1 MSKRGAGTV
10 EYVEKVPR
18 GLEDGPGAS
27 DGDGVWESI
36 RVAFT
41 RWKVSA
47 PVTPGDAYLQG
58 EPCDGG
64 SSWERFAGYVHH
76 ESGKWKFDTTPSF
89 LGECE
94 VLGNLQGWP
103 APHRG
108 RNLHREEM
116 NLCPAG
122 EYLEMYDRLV
132 GKTWQENPER
142 MEFLNKDDPLPLV
155 HIIVN
160 KSDGPLN
167 HFDLFFPHE
176 LHYGN
181 NDTVCYTNK
190 MVFSGQH
197 QQKRKISAEAVGACS
212 HCATTLDQQDWT
224 EYRDTGGTVSHIRSG
239 YSSTFPIDEIYGYRE
254 FGPGITE
261 NMTAGKMY
269 VGIIVHLPKGNQV
282 DRIFLPRNVVHDVL
296 FNRGYYGK
304 RWTKMRIFPYE
315 DLP

>member
-116 NLCPAG
+116 NLRPAA

-132 GKTWQENPER
+132 GRMWKENPER
-142 MEFLNKDDPLPLV
+142 MEFLNDVDPLPLV

-160 KSDGPLN
+160 KSDGPGG

-176 LHYGN
+176 LRYGKT
-181 NDTVCYTNK
+181 DTVYYTNK
-190 MVFSGQH
+190 DVFSGQH
-197 QQKRKISAEAVGACS
+197 QQKRKISAEAVGACP
-212 HCATTLDQQDWT
+212 HCAIKVEDTDYL
-224 EYRDTGGTVSHIRSG
+224 EYRYTEGTVYHIRSG
-239 YSSTFPIDEIYGYRE
+239 YNSRFPTDEIYGYRE
-254 FGPGITE
+254 FGPVITE
-261 NMTAGKMY
+261 NMADGKRPG
-269 VGIIVHLPKGNQV
+269 GIIVHLPKGNQV
-282 DRIFLPRNVVHDVL
+282 DRIFLPRDVVHKVL
-296 FNRGYYGK
+296 FNGK
-304 RWTKMRIFPYE
+304 QWTEMRIFPDG
-315 DLP
+315 DLPIN

>member
-1 MSKRGAGTV
+1 MNGESGAGRVDDV
-10 EYVEKVPR
+10 EEAPPE
-18 GLEDGPGAS
+18 LEDGPGERS
-27 DGDGVWESI
+27 DGRWRPI

-41 RWKVSA
+41 KWRVGA
-47 PVTPGDAYLQG
+47 PVAPKKGYGQG
-58 EPCDGG
+58 RMAKKP
-64 SSWERFAGYVHH
+64 SWDDFAGYVHDGPERF
-76 ESGKWKFDTTPSF
+76 ESTLSF
-89 LGECE
+89 LEECV
-94 VLGNLQGWP
+94 VLGDLQGWP
-103 APHRG
+103 APRRG

-116 NLCPAG
+116 NLRPAA

-132 GKTWQENPER
+132 GRMWKENPER
-142 MEFLNKDDPLPLV
+142 MEFLNDVDPLPLV

-160 KSDGPLN
+160 KSDGPGG

-176 LHYGN
+176 LRYGKT
-181 NDTVCYTNK
+181 DTVYYTNK
-190 MVFSGQH
+190 DVFSGQH

-282 DRIFLPRNVVHDVL
+282 DRIFLPRDVVHKVL
-296 FNRGYYGK
+296 FNGK
-304 RWTKMRIFPYE
+304 QWTEMRIFPDG
-315 DLP
+315 DLPIN